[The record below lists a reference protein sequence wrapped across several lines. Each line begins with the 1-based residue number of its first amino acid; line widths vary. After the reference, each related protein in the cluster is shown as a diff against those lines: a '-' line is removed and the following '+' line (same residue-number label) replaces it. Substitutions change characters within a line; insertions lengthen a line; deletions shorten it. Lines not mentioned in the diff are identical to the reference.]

1 MNRFA
6 LSAIALALLVACGKK
21 EAPPAA
27 AEPAAAAPVAPAA
40 PKSGIDLTQADTAI
54 RAQDDLYRHL
64 NGKWLASFEIPAD
77 KSNYGSFTQLDDQ
90 AQEHL
95 KAIIEAAAAKPGK
108 AAGSEE
114 QKVGDFFASFM
125 NEAKLEELGLKPLAA
140 ELAAIDAIKD
150 KKELGARF
158 AHLTRI
164 GAGAP
169 LFVYIH
175 QDAKDATR
183 YTADFIQAGLGL
195 PERDY
200 YLLNDAKFKGI
211 REQYLKHLE
220 TVFGLAGMAEPAK
233 AAKAVL
239 ALETQLAKGHW
250 DKVKNRDPVATYNPT
265 EAAKLGGLTGAIDWT
280 AYLDGLGLAGQSS
293 VVVSQPSYVTAL
305 GKAVQATSLDDWKTY
320 LKWQLINGFSPF
332 LSKAYADADFA
343 FFKKTL
349 NGQQEQEPRWKRGV
363 DVVEFGSGG
372 LGFARGLSEV
382 LGKLYVEKHFPPAAK
397 ARMEALVKNLI
408 TAYGQSIDG
417 LSWMGAETK
426 AAAKVKLSKF
436 TTKIG
441 YPDQWRD
448 YSGLQIVA
456 DDLYGNVVRGAE
468 FEYARNLAKLGKP
481 VDRKEWL
488 MTPQTVNAYYNP
500 EMNEIVFPAAILQP
514 PFFDLAADDA
524 ANYGGIGAVIG
535 HEISHGFDDQG
546 SQYDGDGN
554 LRMWW
559 TKEDRTKFEA
569 LGAKLAAQYDTY
581 EPVKGYHV
589 NGKFTLGENIG
600 DLGGLTVA
608 HKAYVLSL
616 AGKEAPVLDGYTGDQ
631 RFFLGWAQVW
641 RRKYREENLLTRIK
655 TDPHSPSEFRA
666 NGTVVNLPSFH
677 TAFGTKEGDKLF
689 KPEAERIIIW

>member
-1 MNRFA
+1 MNRFV
-6 LSAIALALLVACGKK
+6 LSAMALALLVACGKK

-27 AEPAAAAPVAPAA
+27 EVAAPAVAVAPV
-40 PKSGIDLTQADTAI
+40 SGIDLSQIDAAV
-54 RAQDDLYRHL
+54 RPQDDLYRHL
-64 NGKWLASFEIPAD
+64 NGKWLDSFEIPAD
-77 KSNYGSFTQLDDQ
+77 KSNYGSFTKLDDQ
-90 AQEHL
+90 AQEQL
-95 KAIIEAAAAKPGK
+95 KAIIETAAASKDRKPG
-108 AAGSEE
+108 SEQ

-125 NEAKLEELGLKPLAA
+125 DEAKLEELGIKPLAA
-140 ELAAIDAIKD
+140 EFAAIDALKD
-150 KKELGARF
+150 KKALSASFARLSRLGA
-158 AHLTRI
+158 
-164 GAGAP
+164 GSP
-169 LFVYIH
+169 LFLYIH
-175 QDAKDATR
+175 QDAKDASQ
-183 YTADFIQAGLGL
+183 YTADLVQAGLGL

-200 YLLNDAKFKGI
+200 YLQDDAKFKDI
-211 REQYLKHLE
+211 RAQYLKHLE
-220 TVFGLAGMAEPAK
+220 TVFGLAGLAEPTK

-250 DKVKNRDPVATYNPT
+250 DKVKNRDPVATYN
-265 EAAKLGGLTGAIDWT
+265 KLETGKLATLTAAIDWP
-280 AYLDGLGLAGQSS
+280 AYLDGLGLATQPAL
-293 VVVSQPSYVTAL
+293 VVSQPSYVSAL
-305 GKAVQATSLDDWKTY
+305 GKAVQTVSLDDWKVY
-320 LKWQLINGFSPF
+320 LKWQLLASFSPY
-332 LSKAYADADFA
+332 LSKPYVDANFA

-349 NGQQEQEPRWKRGV
+349 NGQQEIEPRWKRGV

-372 LGFARGLSEV
+372 LGFSRGLSEV
-382 LGKLYVEKHFPPAAK
+382 LGKLYVEKHFPPEAK
-397 ARMEALVKNLI
+397 ARMETLVKNLL

-417 LSWMGAETK
+417 LSWMSDETK

-448 YSGLQIVA
+448 YSAFEVKA
-456 DDLYGNVVRGAE
+456 DDLYGNLVRGAE
-468 FEYARNLAKLGKP
+468 FDYQRNLAKLGKP
-481 VDRKEWL
+481 IDRQEWI
-488 MTPQTVNAYYNP
+488 MSPQTVNAYYNP

-514 PFFDLAADDA
+514 PFFDLNADDA
-524 ANYGGIGAVIG
+524 VNYGGIGAVIG

-559 TKEDRTKFEA
+559 TKEDRAKFDA
-569 LGAKLAAQYDTY
+569 LGAKLAAQYDSY

-616 AGKEAPVLDGYTGDQ
+616 AGKEAPVIDGYTGEQ

-666 NGTVVNLPSFH
+666 NGTPVNVPAFH
-677 TAFGTKEGDKLF
+677 AAFGTKEGDKMY
-689 KPEAERIIIW
+689 KPEAERIVIW